1 MQEHTLL
8 HREEAVLL
16 LGKWTR
22 DSLEDMLRKSS
33 SYSTPG
39 ERICYLSSLFLG
51 TAYKEATLIGDVAV
65 PEIFVINLQEVD
77 CFTFIDYIEAMRL
90 SASLHA
96 FEKNLVKIRYRSGN
110 VVFTARKHFFT
121 DWSEFNK
128 DFVDDVTECIGGRET
143 IRVCKQLNSREDGTS
158 FLYGIQPLSRDIEY
172 IPSSSLTDN
181 LVDILETGDYI
192 GIYSATPGLDVSH
205 AGIFIRTGG
214 AAYLR
219 HASSAKEQ
227 MKVIDQ
233 DFKSY
238 IKTKPGIIV
247 LRPK

>member
-1 MQEHTLL
+1 M
-8 HREEAVLL
+8 LL

-33 SYSTPG
+33 SYNTPG
-39 ERICYLSSLFLG
+39 ERIHYLSDLFLG
-51 TAYKEATLIGDVAV
+51 TAYKESTLLGDVATAEV
-65 PEIFVINLQEVD
+65 FVINLQEVD
-77 CFTFIDYIEAMRL
+77 CFTFIEYIEAMRL
-90 SASLHA
+90 SGSFQE
-96 FEKNLVKIRYRSGN
+96 FEKNLEKIRYRSGK
-110 VVFTARKHFFT
+110 VAFTSRKHFFT

-128 DFVDDVTECIGGRET
+128 GFVDDVTKHIGGRET
-143 IRVCKQLNSREDGTS
+143 IPVRKQLNSKEDGTY
-158 FLYGIQPLSRDIEY
+158 FLYGIQPFSREIEY
-172 IPSSSLTDN
+172 IPSIALADKLVEN
-181 LVDILETGDYI
+181 LKTGDYI

-205 AGIFIRTGG
+205 VGIFIKTGG
-214 AAYLR
+214 RAYLR

>member
-1 MQEHTLL
+1 MHG
-8 HREEAVLL
+8 EEAVLL
-16 LGKWTR
+16 LGKWTH
-22 DSLEDMLRKSS
+22 DSFEDMLRKSF

-39 ERICYLSSLFLG
+39 ERIYYLSSLFLG
-51 TAYKEATLIGDVAV
+51 TAYKESTLIGNVAV

-77 CFTFIDYIEAMRL
+77 CFTFIEYIEAMRL
-90 SASLHA
+90 SASLQA
-96 FEKNLVKIRYRSGN
+96 FEKNLVKIRYRSGK
-110 VVFTARKHFFT
+110 VAFTARKHFFT

-128 DFVDDVTECIGGRET
+128 DFVDDVTKRIGGRET
-143 IRVCKQLNSREDGTS
+143 IPVCKQLNRREDGTS
-158 FLYGIQPLSRDIEY
+158 FLYGIQPLSREIEY
-172 IPSSSLTDN
+172 IPSGPLADKLVDN
-181 LVDILETGDYI
+181 LKTGDYI

-205 AGIFIRTGG
+205 VGIFIKTGDV
-214 AAYLR
+214 AYLR
-219 HASSAKEQ
+219 HASSAIEQ